1 MGFISKLFKRHSRKN
16 GDNSKKDK
24 PNVTLDKHVQI
35 ANELVVEVNELL
47 KSAVNSTNDEYK
59 SIQILHAK
67 NKIKLLEIISQLHP
81 YIKLTAL
88 EQVERDI
95 KSLES
100 KIYKS
105 REKELKI
112 LAMSLGRTTAH
123 CPSCE
128 NELAKLP
135 KRKIKCKSC
144 GSSIYPRKHPLNQE
158 FVLISDSEYP
168 LFDELSYMKIG
179 EWDSWHYKQIELS
192 DARNELAKS
201 WGVEDA
207 SKIPEGDAMWS
218 IINSKAIDAMRIG
231 DWYSYTGLREEGIRQ
246 LVSEGKATSN
256 ALPLVFEYIYLSY
269 NVGMP
274 ELMDEDGLPI
284 FYDSLEM
291 GAPQVF
297 LINSVIDDIDELKT
311 KYTDFMSKS
320 SLPKLFKGSIERS
333 LSQYIKE
340 RGGVRN

>member
-16 GDNSKKDK
+16 GDNSKKDQ
-24 PNVTLDKHVQI
+24 PNVTSNKHVQL

-47 KSAVNSTNDEYK
+47 KSAVNSTNNEYQ

-81 YIKLTAL
+81 YIMLTTL

-112 LAMSLGRTTAH
+112 LAMSLGKITAH
-123 CPSCE
+123 CPSCAY
-128 NELAKLP
+128 ELAKFP

-144 GSSIYPRKHPLNQE
+144 GSNIYPKKHPLNQE

-192 DARNELAKS
+192 DARNELAKN

-218 IINSKAIDAMRIG
+218 IINSKALDAMRIG
-231 DWYSYTGLREEGIRQ
+231 DWYGYKDLREEGIRQ
-246 LVSEGKATSN
+246 LLSEGKKKN

-269 NVGMP
+269 NVVMP
-274 ELMDEDGLPI
+274 ALMEIGGEGYVDELKM
-284 FYDSLEM
+284 YS
-291 GAPQVF
+291 PQVF
-297 LINSVIDDIDELKT
+297 MINSVISDINELSIE
-311 KYTDFMSKS
+311 YTEFMSKS
-320 SLPKLFKGSIERS
+320 SLPHLFKGTIQRS
-333 LSQYIKE
+333 LDKYIEEKKDCC
-340 RGGVRN
+340 